1 MELAGPRGG
10 LLSVLQSIDVRLSQ
24 LALDARV
31 RRSLTLLH
39 RLRRFYACDGS
50 RTNFPAVLE
59 GGEAILAAHA
69 VADGG
74 NDTVTEN
81 TEDDVVFCET
91 WWASLRP
98 PRVMPVRA
106 IEVLALTDSEG
117 KGQMEADPGDQE
129 RAFSANHL
137 LGRVP
142 RRGMRHKSCGRSRR
156 TPSGCRTIGMRRT
169 EKPKRSNNAVGEH
182 ESGMIGPCGRKWSSP
197 HPPPPRKRQRL
208 VVRTFESGSSAP
220 ASSSHEILLPV
231 TGMVQFQLY
240 MENGNVGDASSDA
253 STRIVPGAVEWVSPM
268 ASQAGEG
275 GMPHAV
281 EGGVGVI
288 LQDDPGPALV
298 PTQLEHPSVTDS
310 DVIESFGGEYG
321 EGTRDAEQNAGT

>member
-1 MELAGPRGG
+1 MVG
-10 LLSVLQSIDVRLSQ
+10 I
-24 LALDARV
+24 
-31 RRSLTLLH
+31 
-39 RLRRFYACDGS
+39 
-50 RTNFPAVLE
+50 
-59 GGEAILAAHA
+59 AAPSA
-69 VADGG
+69 
-74 NDTVTEN
+74 
-81 TEDDVVFCET
+81 
-91 WWASLRP
+91 ASAP
-98 PRVMPVRA
+98 GMPVRA

-129 RAFSANHL
+129 RDL
-137 LGRVP
+137 LSQP
-142 RRGMRHKSCGRSRR
+142 PSRSSTQAWHEAQELREIQEDAVR
-156 TPSGCRTIGMRRT
+156 MQDYWDAKDR
-169 EKPKRSNNAVGEH
+169 EAEEEQQRSWRAREWDDWA
-182 ESGMIGPCGRKWSSP
+182 MWSEMEQ
-197 HPPPPRKRQRL
+197 PPPPRKRQRL